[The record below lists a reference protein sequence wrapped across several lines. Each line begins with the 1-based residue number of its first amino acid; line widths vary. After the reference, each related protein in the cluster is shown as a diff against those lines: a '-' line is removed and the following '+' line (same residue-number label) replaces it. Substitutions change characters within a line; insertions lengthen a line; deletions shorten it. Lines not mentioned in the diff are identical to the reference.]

1 MKKFLIMALFSLFA
15 TNLNAAELKTSAS
28 LTVWSE
34 YFLQGYPRSEDPFSI
49 LMGRVKCGNVTTTV
63 ESKQSIVGTTKD
75 NYITGVVDY
84 NISKNFLIGVKSYT
98 LQDISSKQMTDI
110 HFIGRYGKVSCFTYM
125 FTEGPT
131 PRFNHAIY
139 SEWGYTVNPFADTS
153 VKLSLGFGNKAHLR
167 SNQEGFSLV
176 NTQVIATQKLTDKI
190 SIMGMAVYNPYKNK
204 GFDVNGVNYAIG
216 TAILL

>member
-1 MKKFLIMALFSLFA
+1 MKKFIIMALFSLIA

-34 YFLQGYPRSEDPFSI
+34 YFLQGYARSADPFSI
-49 LMGRVKCGNVTTTV
+49 LMGRAKYGNITTTI

-84 NISKNFLIGVKSYT
+84 NISPNFLVGVKSYT
-98 LQDISSKQMTDI
+98 LQNVSMKQMTDM
-110 HFIGRYGKVSCFTYM
+110 HFISKYGPISCYTYM
-125 FTEGPT
+125 FTAGPT
-131 PRFNHAIY
+131 TRFNHAIY
-139 SEWGYTVNPFADTS
+139 SEWGYTVKPFTDTS

-176 NTQVIATQKLTDKI
+176 NTQITAIQKVNSKVSL
-190 SIMGMAVYNPYKNK
+190 MGMAVYNPYQND
-204 GFDVNGVNYAIG
+204 GFDINNLKYAIG
-216 TAILL
+216 TTIIL